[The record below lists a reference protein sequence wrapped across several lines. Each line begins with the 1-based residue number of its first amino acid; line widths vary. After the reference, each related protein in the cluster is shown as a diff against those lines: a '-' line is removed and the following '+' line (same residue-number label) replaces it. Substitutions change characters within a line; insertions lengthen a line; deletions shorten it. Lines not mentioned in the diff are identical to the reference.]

1 MAIQQSSP
9 RQPGGVILLGRDY
22 EGTELRWTSKLQP
35 GATTLTLV
43 GGVAYDVLAEH
54 RQGFQNFTGST
65 LGVRGAPRRDEIN
78 DVSSFDQY
86 AQAAWQF
93 APQWSLTIARAT
105 RPAEACRE
113 GAAATRALS
122 L

>member
-1 MAIQQSSP
+1 MKRSCSAFCRALREPSYPVAIQQSSP

-43 GGVAYDVLAEH
+43 GGIAYDVLAEH

-65 LGVRGAPRRDEIN
+65 LGVRGAARR
-78 DVSSFDQY
+78 
-86 AQAAWQF
+86 
-93 APQWSLTIARAT
+93 
-105 RPAEACRE
+105 
-113 GAAATRALS
+113 AATRSTTCLAS
-122 L
+122 TSMRKRRGSSRRSGR